1 MREEVTRARKQYEL
15 ARRNRKVVPDCE
27 CSRCHMTA
35 EEHASLGLSKLQL
48 HHVVAIKD
56 GGHPTDPSN
65 LITLCK
71 FCHDWW
77 HKYCEL
83 FGIEWSEYN
92 KSEPVHLEYWRR
104 WQCGN
109 RSSQS

>member
-15 ARRNRKVVPDCE
+15 ARRNRKVTPDPQC
-27 CSRCHMTA
+27 CRCGMT
-35 EEHASLGLSKLQL
+35 EQEHLGLGLSKLQL
-48 HHVVAIKD
+48 HHIEAIKD

-77 HKYCEL
+77 HKYCEP
-83 FGIEWSEYN
+83 FGIEWPQYINE
-92 KSEPVHLEYWRR
+92 EPAHLRYWKCSK
-104 WQCGN
+104 Q
-109 RSSQS
+109 SPSQ